1 MKIWNK
7 FCCIFS
13 FLLLGAISSKAQ
25 TPHQPILQSNYQP
38 QFQGIGSRLILP
50 EPWSIST
57 VRPTFPKILQIN
69 DKPGQFLYGH
79 FVPATGPLA
88 ELEAALPSG
97 FYPVSQMAFFCKVE
111 MKFEKFTE
119 VPLRVRVGSL
129 QDNDWLEGK
138 PGATPAFLR

>member
-7 FCCIFS
+7 FCCMFS
-13 FLLLGAISSKAQ
+13 FLILATPALQAQ
-25 TPHQPILQSNYQP
+25 TSHQQTLQSNYQTP
-38 QFQGIGSRLILP
+38 FQGVGGVLILP

-57 VRPTFPKILQIN
+57 VRPSFSKILQTN
-69 DKPGQFLYGH
+69 DKNHQFLYGH

-129 QDNDWLEGK
+129 ADNDWLEGK
-138 PGATPAFLR
+138 PGAMPAFLR